1 MFYYRY
7 RSGSELSIKE
17 LIYDELY
24 FASREECNDPYEGKT
39 FATFSAEKEL
49 WKNLLN
55 ASLEAHKIEL
65 GQTQLLKSIEQSL
78 KEKVVEYFLSKSPMP
93 IENIMKIPRDEF
105 INIGE
110 RSFEQRILSL
120 MLDAIQDYVMWYSPE
135 ERYFASFSKTNDN
148 FLLWSHYAN
157 NHKGFCLVY
166 RPLEGKLKQN
176 PNWMRKQTA
185 TLSLPRLTFMVPD
198 AFEIQDVEYVS
209 TPKSSDGFMCFPAS
223 VVGNN
228 HTPEE
233 IEEFRTEHAKNYL
246 QKHSVWD
253 YEQEARVVLSSGVQ
267 WLAGR
272 KLTLPAHQRLFH
284 IDPTQLVGIILGA
297 QMPDVQRQRIKEI
310 ITEKI
315 ERWYIPATGHRI
327 ISDFILF
334 EETLSETNR
343 EVIIEP
349 KEIITGT
356 AVITK
361 EQPNFSRL
369 YDEWHNGWAI
379 EIKGNSAT
387 KIQLK

>member
-7 RSGSELSIKE
+7 RSGSELSVKE

-39 FATFSAEKEL
+39 FATFSADKDL
-49 WKNLLN
+49 WNNLINEALKAYN
-55 ASLEAHKIEL
+55 IKPLE
-65 GQTQLLKSIEQSL
+65 SL
-78 KEKVVEYFLSKSPMP
+78 KERIVQYFLSKAPMP
-93 IENIMKIPRDEF
+93 IENVLRIPQNEF
-105 INIGE
+105 VDIGA
-110 RSFEQRILSL
+110 RTYEQRLLPS
-120 MLDAIQDYVMWYSPE
+120 MLEAIQNYVMWYSPE

-157 NHKGFCLVY
+157 NHKGFCLIY
-166 RPLEGKLKQN
+166 RAIDGKLKQN
-176 PNWMRKQTA
+176 PNWKRKQTA
-185 TLSLPRLTFMVPD
+185 TLPLPRLTFVVPD

-223 VVGNN
+223 VAGDK

-233 IEEFRTEHAKNYL
+233 VEMAQAERAKNYL

-284 IDPTQLVGIILGA
+284 IDSTQLVGIILGS
-297 QMPDVQRQRIKEI
+297 QMPDVQRQRIREI
-310 ITEKI
+310 ITEKV
-315 ERWYIPATGHRI
+315 ERWYILTSGHRI
-327 ISDFILF
+327 ISNFVLF

-349 KEIITGT
+349 KEIYTGT
-356 AVITK
+356 SVVTK
-361 EQPNFSRL
+361 KQPNFTQL
-369 YDEWHNGWAI
+369 YDEWQKGYAI
-379 EIKGNSAT
+379 EFDDSSSK
-387 KIQLK
+387 KIIVE

>member
-7 RSGSELSIKE
+7 RSGSELSVKE

-39 FATFSAEKEL
+39 FATFSADKDL
-49 WKNLLN
+49 WNNLINEALKAYN
-55 ASLEAHKIEL
+55 IKPLE
-65 GQTQLLKSIEQSL
+65 SL
-78 KEKVVEYFLSKSPMP
+78 KERIVQYFLSKAPMP
-93 IENIMKIPRDEF
+93 IENVLRIPKNEF
-105 INIGE
+105 VDIGA
-110 RSFEQRILSL
+110 RTYEQRLLPS
-120 MLDAIQDYVMWYSPE
+120 MLEAIQNYVMWYSPE

-157 NHKGFCLVY
+157 NHKGFCLIY
-166 RPLEGKLKQN
+166 RAIDGKLKQN
-176 PNWMRKQTA
+176 PNWKRKQTA
-185 TLSLPRLTFMVPD
+185 TLPLPRLTFVVPD

-223 VVGNN
+223 VAGDK

-233 IEEFRTEHAKNYL
+233 VEMAQAERAKNYL

-284 IDPTQLVGIILGA
+284 IDSTQLVGIILGS
-297 QMPDVQRQRIKEI
+297 QMPDIQRQRIREI
-310 ITEKI
+310 ITEKV
-315 ERWYIPATGHRI
+315 ERWYIPTTDHRI
-327 ISDFILF
+327 ISNFVLF
-334 EETLSETNR
+334 EEILSETNR
-343 EVIIEP
+343 EVVIEP
-349 KEIITGT
+349 KEIYTGT
-356 AVITK
+356 SVFTK
-361 EQPNFSRL
+361 KQPNFTQL

-387 KIQLK
+387 KIQLN

>member
-7 RSGSELSIKE
+7 RSGSELSVKE

-39 FATFSAEKEL
+39 FATFSKDKDL
-49 WKNLLN
+49 WSNLISEALK
-55 ASLEAHKIEL
+55 AHKIEL
-65 GQTQLLKSIEQSL
+65 DESL
-78 KEKVVEYFLSKSPMP
+78 KEKLVEYFLSKSPMP
-93 IENIMKIPRDEF
+93 IENILRIPRDEF
-105 INIGE
+105 IDIG
-110 RSFEQRILSL
+110 QRRIDQF
-120 MLDAIQDYVMWYSPE
+120 MLKPTLEAIQDYAMWYSPE

-157 NHKGFCLVY
+157 NHKGFCLIY
-166 RPLEGKLKQN
+166 RAIDGKLKQN
-176 PNWMRKQTA
+176 PNWKRKQTA
-185 TLSLPRLTFMVPD
+185 TLPLPRLTFMVPD

-209 TPKSSDGFMCFPAS
+209 TPKSSNGFMCFPAS
-223 VVGNN
+223 VAGDK

-233 IEEFRTEHAKNYL
+233 IEETRAEHTKNYL

-284 IDPTQLVGIILGA
+284 IDSTQLVGIILGS
-297 QMPDVQRQRIKEI
+297 QMPDVQRQRIREI
-310 ITEKI
+310 ITEKV
-315 ERWYIPATGHRI
+315 ERWYIPTTDHRI
-327 ISDFILF
+327 ISNFILF
-334 EETLSETNR
+334 EEILSETNR
-343 EVIIEP
+343 EVVIEP
-349 KEIITGT
+349 KEIYTGT
-356 AVITK
+356 SVFTK
-361 EQPNFSRL
+361 KQPNFTQL

>member
-7 RSGSELSIKE
+7 RSGSELSVKE

-39 FATFSAEKEL
+39 FATFSKDKDL
-49 WKNLLN
+49 WSNLINEALK
-55 ASLEAHKIEL
+55 AHKIEL
-65 GQTQLLKSIEQSL
+65 DESL
-78 KEKVVEYFLSKSPMP
+78 KEKLVEYFLSKSPMP
-93 IENIMKIPRDEF
+93 IENILRIPRDEF
-105 INIGE
+105 IDIG
-110 RSFEQRILSL
+110 QRRIDQF
-120 MLDAIQDYVMWYSPE
+120 MLKPTLEAIQDYAMWYSPE

-157 NHKGFCLVY
+157 NHKGFCLIY
-166 RPLEGKLKQN
+166 RAIDGKLKQN
-176 PNWMRKQTA
+176 PNWKRKQTA
-185 TLSLPRLTFMVPD
+185 TLPLPRLTFVVPD

-223 VVGNN
+223 VAGDK

-233 IEEFRTEHAKNYL
+233 VEMAQAERAKNYL

-284 IDPTQLVGIILGA
+284 IDSTQLVGIILGS
-297 QMPDVQRQRIKEI
+297 QMPDVQRQRIREI
-310 ITEKI
+310 ITEKV
-315 ERWYIPATGHRI
+315 ERWYIPTSGHRI
-327 ISDFILF
+327 ISNFVLF

-349 KEIITGT
+349 KEIHTGT
-356 AVITK
+356 SVVTK
-361 EQPNFSRL
+361 KQPNFTQL
-369 YDEWHNGWAI
+369 YDEWQKGYAI
-379 EIKGNSAT
+379 EFDDSSSK
-387 KIQLK
+387 KIIVE

>member
-7 RSGSELSIKE
+7 RSGSELSVKE

-39 FATFSAEKEL
+39 FATFSADKDL
-49 WKNLLN
+49 WNNLINEALK
-55 ASLEAHKIEL
+55 AYSIKPLE
-65 GQTQLLKSIEQSL
+65 SL
-78 KEKVVEYFLSKSPMP
+78 KERIVQYFLSKAPMP
-93 IENIMKIPRDEF
+93 IENVLRIPKNEF
-105 INIGE
+105 VDIGA
-110 RSFEQRILSL
+110 RTYEQRLLPS
-120 MLDAIQDYVMWYSPE
+120 MLEAIQNYVMWYSPE

-157 NHKGFCLVY
+157 NHKGFCLIY
-166 RPLEGKLKQN
+166 RAIDGKLKQN
-176 PNWMRKQTA
+176 PNWKRKQTA
-185 TLSLPRLTFMVPD
+185 TLPLPRLTFVVPD

-223 VVGNN
+223 VAGDK

-233 IEEFRTEHAKNYL
+233 VEMAQAERAKNYL

-284 IDPTQLVGIILGA
+284 IDSTQLVGIILGS
-297 QMPDVQRQRIKEI
+297 QMPDVQHQRIREI
-310 ITEKI
+310 ITEKV
-315 ERWYIPATGHRI
+315 ERWYIPTSGHRI
-327 ISDFILF
+327 ISNFVLF

-349 KEIITGT
+349 KEIYTGT
-356 AVITK
+356 SVVTK
-361 EQPNFSRL
+361 KQPNFTQL
-369 YDEWHNGWAI
+369 YDEWQKGYAI
-379 EIKGNSAT
+379 EFDDSSSK
-387 KIQLK
+387 KIIVE

>member
-7 RSGSELSIKE
+7 RSGSELSVKE

-39 FATFSAEKEL
+39 FATFSADKDL
-49 WKNLLN
+49 WNNLIN
-55 ASLEAHKIEL
+55 EA
-65 GQTQLLKSIEQSL
+65 LKAYNIKPLDSL
-78 KEKVVEYFLSKSPMP
+78 KERIVQYFLSKSPMP
-93 IENIMKIPRDEF
+93 IENILKIPENEF
-105 INIGE
+105 VDIGA
-110 RSFEQRILSL
+110 RTFEQHILPS
-120 MLDAIQDYVMWYSPE
+120 MLEAIQNYVMWYSPE

-157 NHKGFCLVY
+157 NHKGFCLIY
-166 RPLEGKLKQN
+166 QAIDGKLKQN
-176 PNWMRKQTA
+176 PNWKRKQTA
-185 TLSLPRLTFMVPD
+185 TLPLPRLTFVVPD

-223 VVGNN
+223 VAGDK

-233 IEEFRTEHAKNYL
+233 VEMAQAERAKNYL

-284 IDPTQLVGIILGA
+284 IDSTQLVGIILGS
-297 QMPDVQRQRIKEI
+297 QMPDVQRQRIREI
-310 ITEKI
+310 ITEKV
-315 ERWYIPATGHRI
+315 ERWYIPTSGHRI
-327 ISDFILF
+327 ISNFVLF

-349 KEIITGT
+349 KEIYTGT
-356 AVITK
+356 SVVTK
-361 EQPNFSRL
+361 KQPNFTQL
-369 YDEWHNGWAI
+369 YDEWQKGYAI
-379 EIKGNSAT
+379 EFDDSSSK
-387 KIQLK
+387 KIIVE

>member
-7 RSGSELSIKE
+7 RSGSELSVKE

-39 FATFSAEKEL
+39 FATFSADKDL
-49 WKNLLN
+49 WNNLINEALKAYN
-55 ASLEAHKIEL
+55 IKSLE
-65 GQTQLLKSIEQSL
+65 SL
-78 KEKVVEYFLSKSPMP
+78 KERIVQYFLSKAPMP
-93 IENIMKIPRDEF
+93 IENVLRIPKNEF
-105 INIGE
+105 VDIGA
-110 RSFEQRILSL
+110 RTYEQRLLPS
-120 MLDAIQDYVMWYSPE
+120 MLEAIQNYVMWYSPE

-157 NHKGFCLVY
+157 NHKGFCLIY
-166 RPLEGKLKQN
+166 RAIDGKLKQN
-176 PNWMRKQTA
+176 PNWKRKQTA
-185 TLSLPRLTFMVPD
+185 TLPLPRLTFVVPD

-223 VVGNN
+223 VAGDK

-233 IEEFRTEHAKNYL
+233 VEMAQAERAKNYL

-284 IDPTQLVGIILGA
+284 IDSTQLVGIILGS
-297 QMPDVQRQRIKEI
+297 QMPDVQRQRIREI
-310 ITEKI
+310 ITEKV
-315 ERWYIPATGHRI
+315 ERWYIPTTDHRI
-327 ISDFILF
+327 ISNFILF
-334 EETLSETNR
+334 EEILSETNR
-343 EVIIEP
+343 EVVIEP
-349 KEIITGT
+349 KEIYTGT
-356 AVITK
+356 SVFTK
-361 EQPNFSRL
+361 KQPNFTQL

>member
-7 RSGSELSIKE
+7 RSGSELSVKE

-39 FATFSAEKEL
+39 FATFSADKDL
-49 WKNLLN
+49 WNNLINEALK
-55 ASLEAHKIEL
+55 AYSIKPLE
-65 GQTQLLKSIEQSL
+65 SL
-78 KEKVVEYFLSKSPMP
+78 KERIVQYFLSKAPMP
-93 IENIMKIPRDEF
+93 IENVLRIPKNEF
-105 INIGE
+105 VDIGA
-110 RSFEQRILSL
+110 RTYEQRILPS
-120 MLDAIQDYVMWYSPE
+120 MLEAIQNYVMWYSPE
-135 ERYFASFSKTNDN
+135 ERYFASFSKANDN

-166 RPLEGKLKQN
+166 RPIDGKIKQN
-176 PNWMRKQTA
+176 PNWKRTQTA
-185 TLSLPRLTFMVPD
+185 TLPLPRLTFVVPD

-223 VVGNN
+223 VAGDK
-228 HTPEE
+228 HTPKEVE
-233 IEEFRTEHAKNYL
+233 MAQAERAKNYL

-284 IDPTQLVGIILGA
+284 IDSTQLVGIILGS
-297 QMPDVQRQRIKEI
+297 QMPDVQRQRIREI
-310 ITEKI
+310 ITEKV
-315 ERWYIPATGHRI
+315 ERWYIPTSGHRI
-327 ISDFILF
+327 ISNFVLF

-349 KEIITGT
+349 KEIYTGT
-356 AVITK
+356 SVVTK
-361 EQPNFSRL
+361 KQPNFTQL
-369 YDEWHNGWAI
+369 YDEWQKGYAI
-379 EIKGNSAT
+379 EFDDSSSK
-387 KIQLK
+387 KIIVE

>member
-7 RSGSELSIKE
+7 RSGSELSVKE

-39 FATFSAEKEL
+39 FATFSADKDL
-49 WKNLLN
+49 WNNLINEALK
-55 ASLEAHKIEL
+55 AYSIKPLE
-65 GQTQLLKSIEQSL
+65 SL
-78 KEKVVEYFLSKSPMP
+78 KERIVQYFLSKAPMP
-93 IENIMKIPRDEF
+93 IENVLRIPKNEF
-105 INIGE
+105 VDIGA
-110 RSFEQRILSL
+110 RTYEQRLLPS
-120 MLDAIQDYVMWYSPE
+120 MLEAIQNYVMWYSPE

-166 RPLEGKLKQN
+166 RPIDGKLKQN
-176 PNWMRKQTA
+176 PNWKRKQTA
-185 TLSLPRLTFMVPD
+185 TLPLPRLAFMVPD

-223 VVGNN
+223 VAGDK

-233 IEEFRTEHAKNYL
+233 VEMAQAERAKNYL

-284 IDPTQLVGIILGA
+284 IDSTQLVGIILGS
-297 QMPDVQRQRIKEI
+297 QMSDVQRQRIREI
-310 ITEKI
+310 ITEKV
-315 ERWYIPATGHRI
+315 ERWYIPTTDHRI
-327 ISDFILF
+327 ISNFILF
-334 EETLSETNR
+334 EEILSETNR
-343 EVIIEP
+343 EVVIEP
-349 KEIITGT
+349 KEIYTGT
-356 AVITK
+356 SVFTK
-361 EQPNFSRL
+361 KQPNFTQL

>member
-7 RSGSELSIKE
+7 RSGSELSVKE

-39 FATFSAEKEL
+39 FATFSADKDL
-49 WKNLLN
+49 WNNLINEALKAYN
-55 ASLEAHKIEL
+55 IKPLE
-65 GQTQLLKSIEQSL
+65 SL
-78 KEKVVEYFLSKSPMP
+78 KERIVQYFLSKVPMP
-93 IENIMKIPRDEF
+93 IENVLRIPKNEF
-105 INIGE
+105 VDIGA
-110 RSFEQRILSL
+110 RTYEQRLLPS
-120 MLDAIQDYVMWYSPE
+120 MLEAIQNYVMWYSPE

-148 FLLWSHYAN
+148 FLLWSYYAN
-157 NHKGFCLVY
+157 NHKGFCLIY
-166 RPLEGKLKQN
+166 RAIDGKLKQN
-176 PNWMRKQTA
+176 PNWKRKQTA
-185 TLSLPRLTFMVPD
+185 TLPLPRLTFVVPD

-223 VVGNN
+223 VAGDK

-233 IEEFRTEHAKNYL
+233 VEMAQAERAKNYL

-284 IDPTQLVGIILGA
+284 IDSTQLVGIILGS
-297 QMPDVQRQRIKEI
+297 QMPDVQRQRIREI
-310 ITEKI
+310 ITEKV
-315 ERWYIPATGHRI
+315 ERWYIPTTDHRI
-327 ISDFILF
+327 ISNFVLF
-334 EETLSETNR
+334 EEILSETNR
-343 EVIIEP
+343 EVVIEP
-349 KEIITGT
+349 KEIYTGT
-356 AVITK
+356 SVFTK
-361 EQPNFSRL
+361 KQPNFTQL

-387 KIQLK
+387 KIQLN

>member
-7 RSGSELSIKE
+7 RSGGELSVKE

-39 FATFSAEKEL
+39 FATFSADKDL
-49 WKNLLN
+49 WNNLINEALKAYN
-55 ASLEAHKIEL
+55 IKPLE
-65 GQTQLLKSIEQSL
+65 SL
-78 KEKVVEYFLSKSPMP
+78 KERIVQYFLSKAPMP
-93 IENIMKIPRDEF
+93 IENVLRIPKNEF
-105 INIGE
+105 VDIGA
-110 RSFEQRILSL
+110 RTYEQRLLPS
-120 MLDAIQDYVMWYSPE
+120 MLEAIQNYVMWYSPE

-157 NHKGFCLVY
+157 NHKGFCLIY
-166 RPLEGKLKQN
+166 RAIDGKLKQN
-176 PNWMRKQTA
+176 PNWKRKQTA
-185 TLSLPRLTFMVPD
+185 TLPLPRLTFVVPD

-223 VVGNN
+223 VAGDK

-233 IEEFRTEHAKNYL
+233 VEMAQAERAKNYL

-284 IDPTQLVGIILGA
+284 IDSTQLVGIILGS
-297 QMPDVQRQRIKEI
+297 QMPDIQRQRIREI
-310 ITEKI
+310 ITEKV
-315 ERWYIPATGHRI
+315 ERWYIPTTDHRI
-327 ISDFILF
+327 ISNFVLF
-334 EETLSETNR
+334 EEILSETNR
-343 EVIIEP
+343 EVVIEP
-349 KEIITGT
+349 KEIYTGT
-356 AVITK
+356 SVFTK
-361 EQPNFSRL
+361 KQPNFTQL

>member
-7 RSGSELSIKE
+7 RSGSELSVKE

-39 FATFSAEKEL
+39 FATFSADKDL
-49 WKNLLN
+49 WNNLINEALKAYN
-55 ASLEAHKIEL
+55 IKPLE
-65 GQTQLLKSIEQSL
+65 SL
-78 KEKVVEYFLSKSPMP
+78 KERIVQYFLSKAPMP
-93 IENIMKIPRDEF
+93 IENVLRIPKNEF
-105 INIGE
+105 VDIGA
-110 RSFEQRILSL
+110 RTYEQRLLPS
-120 MLDAIQDYVMWYSPE
+120 MLEAIQNYVMWYSPE

-166 RPLEGKLKQN
+166 RPIDGKIKQN
-176 PNWMRKQTA
+176 ANWKRTQTA
-185 TLSLPRLTFMVPD
+185 TLPLPRLTFVVPD

-223 VVGNN
+223 VAGDK

-233 IEEFRTEHAKNYL
+233 VEMAQAERAKNYL

-284 IDPTQLVGIILGA
+284 IDSTQLVGIILGS
-297 QMPDVQRQRIKEI
+297 QMPDIQRQRIREI
-310 ITEKI
+310 ITEKV
-315 ERWYIPATGHRI
+315 ERWYIPTTDHRI
-327 ISDFILF
+327 ISNFILF
-334 EETLSETNR
+334 EEILSETNR

-349 KEIITGT
+349 KEIYTGT
-356 AVITK
+356 SVSTK
-361 EQPNFSRL
+361 KSPDFCRL
-369 YDEWHNGWAI
+369 YDEWQKGYAI
-379 EIKGNSAT
+379 EFDDSSSK
-387 KIQLK
+387 KIIVE

>member
-7 RSGSELSIKE
+7 RSGSELSVKE

-39 FATFSAEKEL
+39 FATFSANKDL
-49 WKNLLN
+49 WNNLIN
-55 ASLEAHKIEL
+55 EA
-65 GQTQLLKSIEQSL
+65 LKAYNIKPLDSL
-78 KEKVVEYFLSKSPMP
+78 KERIVQYFLSKSPMP
-93 IENIMKIPRDEF
+93 IENILKIPENEF
-105 INIGE
+105 VDIGA
-110 RSFEQRILSL
+110 RTFEQHILPS
-120 MLDAIQDYVMWYSPE
+120 MLEAIQNYVMWYSPE

-157 NHKGFCLVY
+157 NHKGFCLIY
-166 RPLEGKLKQN
+166 RAIDGKLKQS
-176 PNWMRKQTA
+176 PNWKRKQTA
-185 TLSLPRLTFMVPD
+185 TLPLPSLTFMVPD

-223 VVGNN
+223 VASDK
-228 HTPEE
+228 HSPEE
-233 IEEFRTEHAKNYL
+233 VETAQAERAKNYL

-284 IDPTQLVGIILGA
+284 IDSTQLVGIILGS
-297 QMPDVQRQRIKEI
+297 QMPDVQRQRIREI
-310 ITEKI
+310 INEKV
-315 ERWYIPATGHRI
+315 ERWYIPTTGHRI
-327 ISDFILF
+327 ISNFVLF

-349 KEIITGT
+349 KEIYTGT
-356 AVITK
+356 SVATK
-361 EQPNFSRL
+361 KQPNFTQL
-369 YDEWHNGWAI
+369 YDEWQNGWAI
-379 EIKGNSAT
+379 EFNDNSAT
-387 KIQLK
+387 RIQVE

>member
-1 MFYYRY
+1 MLYYRY

-39 FATFSAEKEL
+39 FATFSKDKEL
-49 WKNLLN
+49 WGNLIN
-55 ASLEAHKIEL
+55 EALKSHKIEL
-65 GQTQLLKSIEQSL
+65 DQSL

-93 IENIMKIPRDEF
+93 IENILRISRDEF
-105 INIGE
+105 IDIG
-110 RSFEQRILSL
+110 QRRMDQF
-120 MLDAIQDYVMWYSPE
+120 MLKPTLEAIQDYVMWYSPE

-157 NHKGFCLVY
+157 NHKGFCLIY
-166 RPLEGKLKQN
+166 RAIDGKLKQS
-176 PNWMRKQTA
+176 PNWKREQTT
-185 TLSLPRLTFMVPD
+185 TLPLPRLTFMVPD

-209 TPKSSDGFMCFPAS
+209 TPKSSNGFMCFPAS
-223 VVGNN
+223 VAGDK

-233 IEEFRTEHAKNYL
+233 VEEAQAERAKNYL

-267 WLAGR
+267 WFAGR

-284 IDPTQLVGIILGA
+284 IDSTQVVGIILGSQMSAA
-297 QMPDVQRQRIKEI
+297 QRERIKEI
-310 ITEKI
+310 ITEKVD
-315 ERWYIPATGHRI
+315 RWSIPTTDHRI
-327 ISDFILF
+327 ISNFVLF
-334 EETLSETNR
+334 EEILSETNR
-343 EVIIEP
+343 EVVIEP
-349 KEIITGT
+349 KEIYTGT
-356 AVITK
+356 SVFTK
-361 EQPNFSRL
+361 KQPNFTKL
-369 YDEWHNGWAI
+369 YDEWQNGWAI

>member
-7 RSGSELSIKE
+7 RSGSELSVKE

-39 FATFSAEKEL
+39 FATFSADKDL
-49 WKNLLN
+49 WNNLINEALK
-55 ASLEAHKIEL
+55 AYSIKPLE
-65 GQTQLLKSIEQSL
+65 SL
-78 KEKVVEYFLSKSPMP
+78 KERIVQYFLSKAPMP
-93 IENIMKIPRDEF
+93 IENVLRIPKNEF
-105 INIGE
+105 VDIGA
-110 RSFEQRILSL
+110 RTYEQRILPS
-120 MLDAIQDYVMWYSPE
+120 MLEAIQNYVMWYSPE
-135 ERYFASFSKTNDN
+135 ERYFASFSKSNDN

-166 RPLEGKLKQN
+166 RPIDGKIKQN
-176 PNWMRKQTA
+176 ANWKRTQTA
-185 TLSLPRLTFMVPD
+185 TLPLPRLTFVVPD

-223 VVGNN
+223 VAGDK

-233 IEEFRTEHAKNYL
+233 VAMAQAERAKNYL

-284 IDPTQLVGIILGA
+284 IDSTQLVGIILGS
-297 QMPDVQRQRIKEI
+297 QMPDVQRQRIREI
-310 ITEKI
+310 ITEKVK
-315 ERWYIPATGHRI
+315 RWYIPTTDHRI
-327 ISDFILF
+327 ISNFVLF

-343 EVIIEP
+343 EVVIEP
-349 KEIITGT
+349 KEIYTGT
-356 AVITK
+356 SVLTK
-361 EQPNFSRL
+361 KSPDFSRL
-369 YDEWHNGWAI
+369 YEEWQNGWAI
-379 EIKGNSAT
+379 EIKGNSAQ
-387 KIQLK
+387 KIKID

>member
-7 RSGSELSIKE
+7 RSGSELSVKE

-39 FATFSAEKEL
+39 FATFSADKDL
-49 WKNLLN
+49 WNNLINEALKAYN
-55 ASLEAHKIEL
+55 IKPLE
-65 GQTQLLKSIEQSL
+65 SL
-78 KEKVVEYFLSKSPMP
+78 KERIVQYFLSKAPMP
-93 IENIMKIPRDEF
+93 IENVLRIPKNEF
-105 INIGE
+105 VDIGA
-110 RSFEQRILSL
+110 RTYEQRLLPS
-120 MLDAIQDYVMWYSPE
+120 MLEAIQNYVMWYSPE

-166 RPLEGKLKQN
+166 RPIDGKIKQN
-176 PNWMRKQTA
+176 ANWKRTQTA
-185 TLSLPRLTFMVPD
+185 TLPLPRLTFVVPD

-223 VVGNN
+223 VAGDK

-233 IEEFRTEHAKNYL
+233 VEMAQAERAKNYL
-246 QKHSVWD
+246 QKHSAWD

-284 IDPTQLVGIILGA
+284 IDSTQLVGIILGS
-297 QMPDVQRQRIKEI
+297 QMPDVQRQRIREI
-310 ITEKI
+310 ITEKV
-315 ERWYIPATGHRI
+315 ERWYIPTTDHRI
-327 ISDFILF
+327 ISNFILF
-334 EETLSETNR
+334 EEILSETNR

-349 KEIITGT
+349 KEIYTGT
-356 AVITK
+356 SVSTK
-361 EQPNFSRL
+361 KSPDFCRL
-369 YDEWHNGWAI
+369 YDEWQKGYAI
-379 EIKGNSAT
+379 EFDDSSSK
-387 KIQLK
+387 KIIVE

>member
-7 RSGSELSIKE
+7 RSGSELSVKE

-39 FATFSAEKEL
+39 FATFSADKDL
-49 WKNLLN
+49 WNNLINEALKAYN
-55 ASLEAHKIEL
+55 IKPLE
-65 GQTQLLKSIEQSL
+65 SL
-78 KEKVVEYFLSKSPMP
+78 KERIVQYFLSKAPMP
-93 IENIMKIPRDEF
+93 IENVLRIPKNEF
-105 INIGE
+105 VDIGA
-110 RSFEQRILSL
+110 RTYEQRLLPS
-120 MLDAIQDYVMWYSPE
+120 MLEAIQNYVMWYSPE

-166 RPLEGKLKQN
+166 RPIDGKIKQN
-176 PNWMRKQTA
+176 ANWKRTQTA
-185 TLSLPRLTFMVPD
+185 TLPLPRLTFVVPD

-223 VVGNN
+223 VAGDK

-233 IEEFRTEHAKNYL
+233 VEMAQAERAKNYL

-284 IDPTQLVGIILGA
+284 IDSTQLVGIILGS
-297 QMPDVQRQRIKEI
+297 QMPDVQRQRIREI
-310 ITEKI
+310 ITEKV
-315 ERWYIPATGHRI
+315 ERWYIPTSGHRI
-327 ISDFILF
+327 ISNFVLF

-349 KEIITGT
+349 KEIYTGT
-356 AVITK
+356 SVVTK
-361 EQPNFSRL
+361 KQPNFTQL
-369 YDEWHNGWAI
+369 YDEWQKGYAI
-379 EIKGNSAT
+379 EFDDSSSK
-387 KIQLK
+387 KIIVE

>member
-7 RSGSELSIKE
+7 RSGSELSVKE

-39 FATFSAEKEL
+39 FATFSADKDL
-49 WKNLLN
+49 WNNLINEALKAYN
-55 ASLEAHKIEL
+55 IKPLE
-65 GQTQLLKSIEQSL
+65 SL
-78 KEKVVEYFLSKSPMP
+78 KERIVQYFLSKAPMP
-93 IENIMKIPRDEF
+93 IENVLRIPKNEF
-105 INIGE
+105 VDIGA
-110 RSFEQRILSL
+110 RTYEQRLLPS
-120 MLDAIQDYVMWYSPE
+120 MLEAIQNYVMWYSPE

-157 NHKGFCLVY
+157 NHKGFCLIY
-166 RPLEGKLKQN
+166 RAIDGKLKQN
-176 PNWMRKQTA
+176 PNWKRKQTA
-185 TLSLPRLTFMVPD
+185 TLPLPRLTFVVPD

-223 VVGNN
+223 VAGDK

-233 IEEFRTEHAKNYL
+233 VEMAQAERAKNYL

-284 IDPTQLVGIILGA
+284 IDSTQLVGIILGS
-297 QMPDVQRQRIKEI
+297 QMPDIQRQRIREI
-310 ITEKI
+310 ITEKV
-315 ERWYIPATGHRI
+315 ERWYIPTTDHRI
-327 ISDFILF
+327 ISNFVLF
-334 EETLSETNR
+334 EEILSETNR
-343 EVIIEP
+343 EVVIEP
-349 KEIITGT
+349 KEIYTGT
-356 AVITK
+356 SVFTK
-361 EQPNFSRL
+361 KQPNFTQL
-369 YDEWHNGWAI
+369 YDEWQNGWAI

-387 KIQLK
+387 KIQLN

>member
-7 RSGSELSIKE
+7 RSGSELSVKE

-39 FATFSAEKEL
+39 FATFSADKDL
-49 WKNLLN
+49 WNNLINEALKAYN
-55 ASLEAHKIEL
+55 IKPLE
-65 GQTQLLKSIEQSL
+65 SL
-78 KEKVVEYFLSKSPMP
+78 KERIVQYFLSKAPMP
-93 IENIMKIPRDEF
+93 IENVLRIPKNEF
-105 INIGE
+105 VYIGA
-110 RSFEQRILSL
+110 RTYEQRLLPS
-120 MLDAIQDYVMWYSPE
+120 MLEAIQNYVMWYSPE

-157 NHKGFCLVY
+157 NHKGFCLIY
-166 RPLEGKLKQN
+166 RAIDGKLKQN
-176 PNWMRKQTA
+176 PNWKRKQTA
-185 TLSLPRLTFMVPD
+185 TLPLPRLTFVVPD

-223 VVGNN
+223 VAGDK

-233 IEEFRTEHAKNYL
+233 VEMAQAERAKNYL

-272 KLTLPAHQRLFH
+272 KLTLPAHQRSFH
-284 IDPTQLVGIILGA
+284 IDSTQLVGIILGS
-297 QMPDVQRQRIKEI
+297 QMPDVQRQRIREI
-310 ITEKI
+310 ITEKV
-315 ERWYIPATGHRI
+315 ERWYIPTSGHRI
-327 ISDFILF
+327 ISNFVLF

-349 KEIITGT
+349 KEIYTGT
-356 AVITK
+356 SVVTK
-361 EQPNFSRL
+361 KQPNFTQL
-369 YDEWHNGWAI
+369 YDEWQKGYAI
-379 EIKGNSAT
+379 EFDDSSSK
-387 KIQLK
+387 KIIVE

>member
-7 RSGSELSIKE
+7 RSGSELSVKE

-39 FATFSAEKEL
+39 FATFSADKDL
-49 WKNLLN
+49 WNNLINEALKAYN
-55 ASLEAHKIEL
+55 IKPLE
-65 GQTQLLKSIEQSL
+65 SL
-78 KEKVVEYFLSKSPMP
+78 KERIVQYFLSKAPMP
-93 IENIMKIPRDEF
+93 IENVLRIPKNEF
-105 INIGE
+105 VDIGA
-110 RSFEQRILSL
+110 RTYEQRLLPS
-120 MLDAIQDYVMWYSPE
+120 MLEAIQNYVMWYSPE

-166 RPLEGKLKQN
+166 RPIDGKIKQN
-176 PNWMRKQTA
+176 ANWKRTQTA
-185 TLSLPRLTFMVPD
+185 TLPLPRLTFVVPD

-223 VVGNN
+223 VAGDK

-233 IEEFRTEHAKNYL
+233 VEMAQAERAKNYL
-246 QKHSVWD
+246 QKHSAWD

-284 IDPTQLVGIILGA
+284 IDSTQLVGIILGS
-297 QMPDVQRQRIKEI
+297 QMPDIQRQRIREI
-310 ITEKI
+310 ITEKV
-315 ERWYIPATGHRI
+315 ERWYIPTTDHRI
-327 ISDFILF
+327 ISNFILF
-334 EETLSETNR
+334 EEILSETNR

-349 KEIITGT
+349 KEIYTGT
-356 AVITK
+356 SVSTK
-361 EQPNFSRL
+361 KSPDFCRL
-369 YDEWHNGWAI
+369 YDEWQKGYAI
-379 EIKGNSAT
+379 EFDDSSSK
-387 KIQLK
+387 KIIVE